1 MSYTGTIFDLEGKV
15 AIVTGGSR
23 GIGRSISLGLAEAGA
38 DVVATSRNIESVE
51 AVTAEIKKSGRR
63 SIAIST
69 DASSKEDIEN
79 VVNKTIE
86 EFGKIDILVNN
97 AGVSHN
103 FKTAESITDEDWDWV
118 INLNLRGQFLFC
130 QEVGKHMRE
139 REYGK
144 IVNVVSIVGQ
154 VGFARQIVYAA
165 AKGGFIAITKTLALE
180 WNKYNI
186 TVNALAPGFV
196 ETDMTSALKGSRSEE
211 WILRRTAM
219 KRFGKPEEVVG
230 AAMYLASDASSYT
243 NGVVVT
249 VDGGYLA
256 G

>member
-1 MSYTGTIFDLEGKV
+1 MSYSDTIFDLEGKV

-23 GIGRSISLGLAEAGA
+23 GIGRSIALGLAEAGA

-69 DASSKEDIEN
+69 DASSKKDIEN
-79 VVNKTIE
+79 VVNKTLE

-97 AGVSHN
+97 AGISHD
-103 FKTAESITDEDWDWV
+103 FKMAESITDEDWDLV

-139 REYGK
+139 RKYGK
-144 IVNVVSIVGQ
+144 IINVVSIVGQ

-211 WILRRTAM
+211 RILRRTAM
-219 KRFGKPEEVVG
+219 NRFGKPEEVVG
-230 AAMYLASDASSYT
+230 AAIYLASDASSYT

>member
-1 MSYTGTIFDLEGKV
+1 MSYSGTIFDLNGKV

-23 GIGRSISLGLAEAGA
+23 GIGRSIALGLAKAGS
-38 DVVATSRNIESVE
+38 DVVATSRNIKSVE
-51 AVTAEIKKSGRR
+51 AVTIEIKKLDRR

-69 DASSKEDIEN
+69 DVSRKESVEN
-79 VVNKTIE
+79 LVNKTLE

-97 AGVSHN
+97 AGISHD
-103 FKTAESITDEDWDWV
+103 FKSAESVTGEDWDKV
-118 INLNLRGQFLFC
+118 INLNLRGQFLCC

-139 REYGK
+139 RKYGK
-144 IVNVVSIVGQ
+144 IINVVSIVGQ

-196 ETDMTSALKGSRSEE
+196 ETDMTSSLKGSRAEDR
-211 WILRRTAM
+211 ILKRIAM
-219 KRFGKPEEVVG
+219 NRFGKPEEVVG
-230 AAMYLASDASSYT
+230 AAIYLASDASSYT
-243 NGVVVT
+243 NGVVVS

>member
-1 MSYTGTIFDLEGKV
+1 MSYRGTIFDLEGKV

-38 DVVATSRNIESVE
+38 DVVATSRSIESVE
-51 AVTAEIKKSGRR
+51 AITAEIKKLGKR
-63 SIAIST
+63 SIAVST
-69 DASSKEDIEN
+69 DASSKKDIEN

-97 AGVSHN
+97 AGVSHD
-103 FKTAESITDEDWDWV
+103 FKTAENITDEDWDWV

-139 REYGK
+139 RKYGK

-154 VGFARQIVYAA
+154 VGFTRQIVYAA
-165 AKGGFIAITKTLALE
+165 AKSGLIAITKTLALE

-196 ETDMTSALKGSRSEE
+196 ETDMTSALKGSGVEKK
-211 WILRRTAM
+211 ILKRTAM
-219 KRFGKPEEVVG
+219 NRFGKPEEVVG
-230 AAMYLASDASSYT
+230 AAIYLASDASSYT
-243 NGVVVT
+243 NGVVLT

>member
-1 MSYTGTIFDLEGKV
+1 MSYSGTIFDLEGKV

-23 GIGRSISLGLAEAGA
+23 GIGRSIALGLAEAGA
-38 DVVATSRNIESVE
+38 DVVATSRNIESVK
-51 AVTAEIKKSGRR
+51 AVAAEIKKSGRR
-63 SIAIST
+63 SIVIST
-69 DASSKEDIEN
+69 DASRKKDIEN
-79 VVNKTIE
+79 VVNKTLE

-97 AGVSHN
+97 AGISHN
-103 FKTAESITDEDWDWV
+103 FKMAESITDEDWDLV
-118 INLNLRGQFLFC
+118 INLNLKGQFLFC

-139 REYGK
+139 RKYGK
-144 IVNVVSIVGQ
+144 IINVVSIVGQ
-154 VGFARQIVYAA
+154 VGFAKQIVYAA

-180 WNKYNI
+180 WSKYNI

-211 WILRRTAM
+211 RILRRTAM
-219 KRFGKPEEVVG
+219 NRFGKPEEVVG
-230 AAMYLASDASSYT
+230 AAIYLASDASSYT